1 MATINFPAGWSS
13 QRLNTISVEEFSQV
27 PEQER
32 AALKQVVRRHAFT
45 PEYKTLQK
53 LNQELSSLTARTV
66 TPPSYVP
73 AGWTV
78 EQAKGVD
85 ITLVTKLSEEEKRL
99 WAAGKCADAARQ
111 ARKTGQPAIDLPAYI
126 PAGWSVEQAVSPTF
140 DILSQLSQ
148 EDLTKYMEARNAQVT
163 AQTLSIP
170 AATTSGPLLSSS
182 SSTSNAPMQPPSPLI
197 QTLQRKEYPAWGFVI
212 VRTYYASEERW
223 QAFQE
228 KLDALC
234 DAQLDEESGLG
245 LQRVK
250 DTLEFKMIED
260 PRLQGV
266 DSAEAR
272 RHFHI
277 ARAMGGVAAGLDLE
291 LFLLVDE
298 GVVASVL
305 DDGGASPY
313 LVAVDVAEPVANE
326 MPAGYPGLFRV
337 AGDVLLSE
345 LYPKLGMGLSP
356 RELWATLADGQDL
369 WTGDDE

>member
-1 MATINFPAGWSS
+1 MATIDFPAGWSS
-13 QRLNTISVEEFSQV
+13 QRLNTISLEEFSQV

-32 AALKQVVRRHAFT
+32 AALKQVVRRHAFS
-45 PEYKTLQK
+45 PDYAVLQT
-53 LNQELSSLTARTV
+53 LNQTLSSLTARPA

-73 AGWTV
+73 SGWTA

-85 ITLVTKLSEEEKRL
+85 ITLVSKLSEEEKRL

-111 ARKTGQPAIDLPAYI
+111 SRKTGQQAIDPPAYI

-148 EDLTKYMEARNAQVT
+148 EILTKYMEARNAQVT
-163 AQTLSIP
+163 AQMLSTP
-170 AATTSGPLLSSS
+170 ASTSGPLLSSGTS
-182 SSTSNAPMQPPSPLI
+182 SSTLSPPSPLI
-197 QTLQRKEYPAWGFVI
+197 QTLQRRDYPAWGFVI
-212 VRTYYASEERW
+212 VRTYYASEKRW

-234 DAQLDEESGLG
+234 DAQLDKETGPD

-266 DSAEAR
+266 SSAEAR

-277 ARAMGGVAAGLDLE
+277 ARDMGGVGAGLDLE

-298 GVVASVL
+298 VVVASVL
-305 DDGGASPY
+305 GDDGDATPY
-313 LVAVDVAEPVANE
+313 LIAVDATEPVADE
-326 MPAGYPGLFRV
+326 TPGGYTGFFRV
-337 AGDVLLSE
+337 AGEALLSE
-345 LYPKLGMGLSP
+345 LYPKLCMGLSP
-356 RELWATLADGQDL
+356 RDLWATIEDGQTM
-369 WTGDDE
+369 WTGDEE

>member
-1 MATINFPAGWSS
+1 MATIDFPSGWSS
-13 QRLNTISVEEFSQV
+13 QRLSTISLEEFSQV
-27 PEQER
+27 PEQ
-32 AALKQVVRRHAFT
+32 
-45 PEYKTLQK
+45 K
-53 LNQELSSLTARTV
+53 LNQALSSLTARPG

-78 EQAKGVD
+78 GQAKGVD
-85 ITLVTKLSEEEKRL
+85 ITLVSKLSEEEKRL

-111 ARKTGQPAIDLPAYI
+111 ARKTGQQAIDPPTFI

-140 DILSQLSQ
+140 DVLSQLSQ

-170 AATTSGPLLSSS
+170 AAATSGPLLSST
-182 SSTSNAPMQPPSPLI
+182 SSTSSNAPQPPSPLI

-223 QAFQE
+223 QEFQE

-234 DAQLDEESGLG
+234 NAQLDEESGPG

-250 DTLEFKMIED
+250 DTLEFKLIED

-266 DSAEAR
+266 GSDEAR

-277 ARAMGGVAAGLDLE
+277 ARAMGDVAAGLDLD

-305 DDGGASPY
+305 RGEGDVAPSSGTMVSSPY
-313 LVAVDVAEPVANE
+313 LIAVNATEHVADETSE
-326 MPAGYPGLFRV
+326 GYPGFFQV
-337 AGDVLLSE
+337 AGDALLSE

-356 RELWATLADGQDL
+356 RDLWATLADEQDL